1 MAELRVMQEKL
12 LSLQRSV
19 KFSMQAVSLLKRTGN
34 SVRPGLPEEGTR
46 LLEEAQNLLEEFTQ
60 LCSTGDEGFS
70 EDPAAPETMGKC
82 IDGDANGDM
91 APGAREGE
99 RRTPSSLALSK
110 TSATGGKRLQE
121 NLAVDPD
128 DITPETESHDGHV
141 SCVPPTPSNDV
152 VEYENEDRFEDA
164 MSEFPDHM
172 AMKIAPPVSPQ
183 PTNLSSTT
191 KNHQRTTSFTPPISL
206 PTSFISPSSAV
217 KRRTISSSNS
227 PQPESSNTAASQSP
241 TLLKVPRKISP
252 YVAASPPAPGPV
264 DTDTTD
270 GGRIGLVFGGGGV
283 GDRDQGS
290 GVGIEKS
297 RGGEG
302 VLDQSMVEFDSFL
315 EGVSDQDLAK
325 LDDEDKTVE
334 GDGEPNENGVWGEE
348 DEEEEGEEWWD
359 GEAAKTLEEEAKDKG
374 ITNLFD
380 PALLG
385 CPPPKQEDIDLLKR
399 RFGHSNFKPEQWKII
414 HSLVFQKRDNCAVLA
429 TGFGKSLCYQYPA
442 VVSGG
447 LVLVVSPLISLMED
461 QVSALRVKGI
471 PAVFL
476 GSAQEASASARGKI
490 MKGEYRVV
498 YVTPEYVSHNQS
510 FIQELDKRVGI
521 VAVAVDEAHCVSQ
534 WGHDFR
540 ADYRELGTLRNAL
553 PQVPFLALTATATP
567 PVRRDI
573 CSSLHLR
580 DPLISYTSFDRANL
594 YLEVWSK
601 SDNALTDLKPLMAA
615 TKTEKRVTYSFEG
628 ATIIYCPTRDTTSTI
643 ATLMKNVGVRCE
655 AYHAGLS
662 PDTRKSVHH
671 KFLRDEL
678 QCIVATVAFGMGIDK
693 PDIRTIIHYGAPK
706 DIESYYQEIGRAGR
720 DG

>member
-1 MAELRVMQEKL
+1 M
-12 LSLQRSV
+12 
-19 KFSMQAVSLLKRTGN
+19 
-34 SVRPGLPEEGTR
+34 PEEGTR

-141 SCVPPTPSNDV
+141 SCVPPTPNNDV

-164 MSEFPDHM
+164 MSEFPDHVT
-172 AMKIAPPVSPQ
+172 MKIAPPVSPQ

-191 KNHQRTTSFTPPISL
+191 KNHQRTTSFTPQISL

-270 GGRIGLVFGGGGV
+270 GGWIGLVFGGGGV
-283 GDRDQGS
+283 GDGDQGS

-325 LDDEDKTVE
+325 VCTIPSCSRHVYIFLHR
-334 GDGEPNENGVWGEE
+334 
-348 DEEEEGEEWWD
+348 
-359 GEAAKTLEEEAKDKG
+359 TLC
-374 ITNLFD
+374 I
-380 PALLG
+380 
-385 CPPPKQEDIDLLKR
+385 C
-399 RFGHSNFKPEQWKII
+399 
-414 HSLVFQKRDNCAVLA
+414 
-429 TGFGKSLCYQYPA
+429 GFC
-442 VVSGG
+442 
-447 LVLVVSPLISLMED
+447 
-461 QVSALRVKGI
+461 
-471 PAVFL
+471 
-476 GSAQEASASARGKI
+476 
-490 MKGEYRVV
+490 
-498 YVTPEYVSHNQS
+498 SH
-510 FIQELDKRVGI
+510 
-521 VAVAVDEAHCVSQ
+521 
-534 WGHDFR
+534 
-540 ADYRELGTLRNAL
+540 
-553 PQVPFLALTATATP
+553 
-567 PVRRDI
+567 
-573 CSSLHLR
+573 
-580 DPLISYTSFDRANL
+580 
-594 YLEVWSK
+594 
-601 SDNALTDLKPLMAA
+601 
-615 TKTEKRVTYSFEG
+615 
-628 ATIIYCPTRDTTSTI
+628 
-643 ATLMKNVGVRCE
+643 
-655 AYHAGLS
+655 
-662 PDTRKSVHH
+662 
-671 KFLRDEL
+671 
-678 QCIVATVAFGMGIDK
+678 
-693 PDIRTIIHYGAPK
+693 
-706 DIESYYQEIGRAGR
+706 
-720 DG
+720 